1 MENVELIGT
10 LSQRMNKYILT
21 TKDGTEYTLFAIS
34 PWEAVSPDFDTAK
47 FAQFIGKEVKVFGK
61 ATGTEVW
68 DTVIHEPDCEDTI
81 PPGLPSLNDLKSEK

>member
-1 MENVELIGT
+1 MENVELTGT

-21 TKDGTEYTLFAIS
+21 TDDGTEYILFSIS

-47 FAQFIGKEVKVFGK
+47 FAQFIGKKVKVYGR

-68 DTVIHEPDCEDTI
+68 DTVIHSPDCEDTV
-81 PPGLPSLNDLKSEK
+81 PPGLPSFADLKKEK